1 MSRPVAVV
9 TGTSSGIGE
18 AVTATLLT
26 NGWCVH
32 GIARRP
38 AHFDSEH
45 YHHSEVDLTDTRAL
59 TTLTEQIKAKHPQIS
74 ALINNAGVGYFAPHE
89 ELSTPKIEEM
99 VHLNLLAPLLLS
111 KLLLREL
118 KSTKGF
124 LINVSSFSAHES
136 SSFGAAYA
144 ATKAGLRHFS
154 NSLFDEARKSGLQVC
169 TISPD
174 ITRTHFHDGS
184 TFGPDDDQAAAVEPQ
199 CIAETVLTI
208 LTQRKGTVAT
218 EVVLRPQRLLLKKR

>member
-1 MSRPVAVV
+1 VAVL

-18 AVTATLLT
+18 AVATTLLAQ
-26 NGWCVH
+26 GWCVH

-38 AHFDSEH
+38 ARFDSEH
-45 YHHSEVDLTDTRAL
+45 YFHSEVDLTDTRAL
-59 TTLTEQIKAKHPQIS
+59 TSLVEHIRAKHSQIT

-89 ELSTPKIEEM
+89 ELSTSKIEEM

-111 KLLLREL
+111 KLLLRDL
-118 KSTKGF
+118 KSAKGF

-154 NSLFDEARKSGLQVC
+154 NSLFDEARKSGLKVC

-174 ITRTHFHDGS
+174 ITRTHFHD
-184 TFGPDDDQAAAVEPQ
+184 TANFAPEDDQAAAVEPQ
-199 CIAETVLTI
+199 CVAETVLNI
-208 LTQRKGTVAT
+208 LTQRQGTVVT